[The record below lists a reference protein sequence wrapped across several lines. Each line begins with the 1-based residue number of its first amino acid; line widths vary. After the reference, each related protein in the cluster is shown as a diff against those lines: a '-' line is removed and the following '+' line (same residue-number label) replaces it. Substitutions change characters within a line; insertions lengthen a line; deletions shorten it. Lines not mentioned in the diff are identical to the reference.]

1 MRLPFGRSALRI
13 ALVLLIL
20 APRAPSAGDEEE
32 GLTNEDVVR
41 MVANGTTEEE
51 ILHAIGSSRAR
62 FDLEPDILLELRRAG
77 VPERVLRAMRERQAV
92 SSAVPAPAPSPVAL
106 AKGRV
111 ELEFAALEG
120 RGKRNAPRTFT
131 MIRKTPRWAA
141 RHRAMPLTAEVEDLA
156 LFLAC

>member
-1 MRLPFGRSALRI
+1 MTLPFGRSALRI

-77 VPERVLRAMRERQAV
+77 VPERVLRAMRERQAASGAGSV
-92 SSAVPAPAPSPVAL
+92 PSPGARPNRRGERAFAFL
-106 AKGRV
+106 A
-111 ELEFAALEG
+111 G
-120 RGKRNAPRTFT
+120 RGERETPQGFTVIPR
-131 MIRKTPRWAA
+131 TPRWAA
-141 RHRAMPLTAEVEDLA
+141 R
-156 LFLAC
+156 